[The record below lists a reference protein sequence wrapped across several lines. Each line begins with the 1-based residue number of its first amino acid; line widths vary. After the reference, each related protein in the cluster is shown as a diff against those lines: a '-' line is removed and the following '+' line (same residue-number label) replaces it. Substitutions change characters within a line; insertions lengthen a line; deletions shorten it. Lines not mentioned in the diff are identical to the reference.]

1 MESRVAAET
10 VKQLRTR
17 GHDIELMEPWSRKV
31 GGEWGTGKEL
41 FARSLHHHSLRTQE
55 PFIALNTAL
64 IPRELLKSE
73 LFGHERGAGATPRV
87 L

>member
-1 MESRVAAET
+1 
-10 VKQLRTR
+10 
-17 GHDIELMEPWSRKV
+17 
-31 GGEWGTGKEL
+31 
-41 FARSLHHHSLRTQE
+41 LHHHSLRTQE